1 MVNTPQSIEPQVM
14 SFLREPMRSDS
25 VPKNSAENVVA
36 LAEHIVIAVTTPSW
50 APKSEYKKFANQL
63 FSMTHA
69 ICAEK
74 PMTKSSVQLRAP
86 MPPLC
91 SFADF
96 PISLSSCAYL

>member
-1 MVNTPQSIEPQVM
+1 MVKIPQSIEPQAM

-36 LAEHIVIAVTTPSW
+36 VAEHMVIAVTTPSC
-50 APKSEYKKFANQL
+50 APKSEYRKFANQL

-74 PMTKSSVQLRAP
+74 PITSSRVQLSAP
-86 MPPLC
+86 MPFFSAL
-91 SFADF
+91 FVF
-96 PISLSSCAYL
+96 PINSSSL